1 MKLVSCYI
9 DHFGKISDFTHDF
22 SDGFNG
28 ILQDNGWGK
37 TTFSVFLKA
46 MFYGMEYS
54 PNTKKKLLERNHYM
68 PWDGGTF
75 GGNLVF
81 EIDGKKYRVERTFGK
96 TDKDDTFG
104 LFDVATGAA
113 SSDFSENLGE
123 ELFQVDCESFMKSV
137 YVPQQLLATTMT
149 DSLNAKMGNLASAKD
164 DISNFDKALKAVNDA
179 KTEYTRNSKINPGK
193 MVWVKNE
200 LKKNKTE
207 LEALPALQESYD
219 ARQLLLDKKVERL
232 EELTAQKASILEKIQ
247 VQSKREQELGAYR
260 SKKEDLERETKRLAQ
275 LDEFFVN
282 GVPTSEDLERL
293 SKLDRELAVHESTL
307 GEKKQEL
314 LKASVVYQEPFENG
328 VPSDKEFEEWNQL
341 ATRLSELRAK
351 GEQAKLSDESE
362 AKLGE
367 LKYFFSKYLP
377 TMEELAAIEKQAAT
391 LNLLDGRILGE
402 RERVLTLKAQNSAKE
417 KIKEAKSSPVPV
429 IIFVLFAAGLAA
441 LGFLFT
447 YYQTGFLSVIM
458 QVLGFGGAVAVLV
471 GTTTYIRKRSINL
484 KAQVEETEEEL
495 RGAENQLEMSE
506 AQRKELADT
515 IDAFLSN
522 FLLTRADTMQENV
535 YEIRRKLDQYQ
546 HLMTEQE
553 ALDERSAG
561 TLEELADIQ
570 LRLYTPLEPF
580 MDIYRIDLYQEKGGE
595 LGFINQLKK
604 DAEEYTK
611 FSRLKG
617 EVSKLEAQVEEEK
630 QALTEALGKFPVASI
645 PSRIDQL
652 KQIEINVQQ
661 YESVQGRISVAAAE
675 ISKLGDSQGTLDFAQ
690 SVEDLQLQQKDVDE
704 EILSIN
710 QLISQDQEYLLET
723 AVEMERLNDVSE
735 EIARLEIL
743 DEEYKKK
750 ADLLS
755 KTADY
760 LQQARENFL
769 SKYMS
774 PLLDG
779 LHKYLGY
786 IENQEKADYEIGD
799 YELDMDLNIK
809 LIHRGHTKSAEY
821 LSAGYQDLV
830 ALCARL
836 ALLDVLYEKEQ
847 PPVILDDP
855 FTNLDEDK
863 IKEALGL
870 LQRISETR
878 QVVYFT
884 CHESR
889 I

>member
-46 MFYGMEYS
+46 MFYGMKYS
-54 PNTKKKLLERNHYM
+54 PKTKKELLERNHYM

-123 ELFQVDCESFMKSV
+123 ELFQVDCESFTKSV

-193 MVWVKNE
+193 LVWVKNE

-207 LEALPALQESYD
+207 LEVLPALQESYD

-362 AKLGE
+362 AKIGE
-367 LKYFFSKYLP
+367 LKYFFSKHLP

-447 YYQTGFLSVIM
+447 YYQTGVLSIIM
-458 QVLGFGGAVAVLV
+458 QILGFGGAVAVLIGAV
-471 GTTTYIRKRSINL
+471 TYLKKRSTNL
-484 KAQVEETEEEL
+484 RAQVEETEEEL

-786 IENQEKADYEIGD
+786 IENQEKADYKIGD